1 MDKVNLDDS
10 LRSVLVELQEYLNL
24 QLKYNKM
31 LLAKRMGEIISYLAL
46 FLIAIGISGF
56 VLIFL
61 SFAFVTWFNAQYGVL
76 YTGHLIVAGFYM
88 LLILALIIF
97 RKQLIFN
104 PIRKLF
110 GNIMF
115 NEDDDH
121 VEYEEAFKTSQ
132 SLVIRI
138 RKYKKLL
145 KKKEEKIGKSFES
158 LSSQFTLSNIFQT
171 VVRNAYNSFVTT
183 SNIAR
188 AAYNIVKKFTS
199 SKKKRLKRSK
209 VKNRSG
215 YDETLD

>member
-10 LRSVLVELQEYLNL
+10 LRSALVELQEYLNL

-31 LLAKRMGEIISYLAL
+31 QLAKRMGEIISNLAL
-46 FLIAIGISGF
+46 FLIALGIGGF
-56 VLIFL
+56 LLIFL
-61 SFAFVTWFNAQYGVL
+61 SFAFVAWFNEQYGVL
-76 YTGHLIVAGFYM
+76 YTGHLIVAGFY
-88 LLILALIIF
+88 LFLLLVLILF
-97 RKQLIFN
+97 KNQLIFT

-121 VEYEEAFKTSQ
+121 VEYEEAFKTTENLS
-132 SLVIRI
+132 IRV

-145 KKKEEKIGKSFES
+145 KKKEEKLGKTFGS
-158 LSSQFTLSNIFQT
+158 LSTQFTFANIFQT

-188 AAYNIVKKFTS
+188 TAYNIVKKFTG
-199 SKKKRLKRSK
+199 SKKKKLKRSK
-209 VKNRSG
+209 GKRGSE
-215 YDETLD
+215 YEEILE